1 MRNRYPHELSG
12 GQRQRVGIARAL
24 ALEPK
29 VLVADEPTSA
39 LDVSVQARV
48 LELFKEL
55 QAEAGFASLFI
66 SHDLAVVEMLSDRI
80 AVMSKGELVEVGMA
94 GQIINDPQDP
104 YTQRLIAAV
113 PVPNPEEQAA
123 RREARD
129 KILAEYLRK
138 QAEEEAG
145 SIDSSTGTTA
155 IG

>member
-1 MRNRYPHELSG
+1 
-12 GQRQRVGIARAL
+12 
-24 ALEPK
+24 
-29 VLVADEPTSA
+29 
-39 LDVSVQARV
+39 
-48 LELFKEL
+48 
-55 QAEAGFASLFI
+55 
-66 SHDLAVVEMLSDRI
+66 MLSDRI

>member
-1 MRNRYPHELSG
+1 
-12 GQRQRVGIARAL
+12 
-24 ALEPK
+24 
-29 VLVADEPTSA
+29 
-39 LDVSVQARV
+39 
-48 LELFKEL
+48 
-55 QAEAGFASLFI
+55 
-66 SHDLAVVEMLSDRI
+66 
-80 AVMSKGELVEVGMA
+80 MSKGELVEVGMA